1 MYADFSSGSSGNK
14 CARILPLRVGL
25 LGASPPSRGN
35 PVTIEVISFIIG
47 GILIGTAIVGGGFE
61 IKEIKMPRVGAGVR
75 IVSLVAGSGFVLL
88 AMGIWGANNP
98 HLLAQPN
105 AVNAFTDAQTTA
117 TNAARPAAQATPPAP
132 EQAAPQ
138 ADEESQPEPAFTGF
152 TGDTNL
158 GWQVGETEHYA
169 SARFEGMNG
178 MIRVGWVD
186 PNSGAMD
193 EVIQDL
199 VLQQDDAGMVFY
211 QGVNPRDPSTDQPRP
226 TYSPDRF
233 RVVPSDQG
241 WTMDQ
246 VCDAQACWALLVR

>member
-1 MYADFSSGSSGNK
+1 MRMDFASTGGPPS
-14 CARILPLRVGL
+14 AFLP
-25 LGASPPSRGN
+25 SSRGN

-98 HLLAQPN
+98 HLLVQPEPG
-105 AVNAFTDAQTTA
+105 NAFMQTTA
-117 TNAARPAAQATPPAP
+117 TNAAVPATQATPQAP
-132 EQAAPQ
+132 EEEAAPE
-138 ADEESQPEPAFTGF
+138 ASASAESQTDPAFTGF

-158 GWQVGETEHYA
+158 GWQVEGTDHYA
-169 SARFEGMNG
+169 SARFTGMSG

-186 PNSGAMD
+186 PNTGVNE

-199 VLQQDDAGMVFY
+199 VLQQDDAGMAFY
-211 QGVNPRDPSTDQPRP
+211 QGLNPRDASTDQPRP
-226 TYSPDRF
+226 DYRPDQF
-233 RVVPSDQG
+233 RVVSSEQG
-241 WTMDQ
+241 WTLDQ
-246 VCDAQACWALLVR
+246 VCDAGGCWSLFVR